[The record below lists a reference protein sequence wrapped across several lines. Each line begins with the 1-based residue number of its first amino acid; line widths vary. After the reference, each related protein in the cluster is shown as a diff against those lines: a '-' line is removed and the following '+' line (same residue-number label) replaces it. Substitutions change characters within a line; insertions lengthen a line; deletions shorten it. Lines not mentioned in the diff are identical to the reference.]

1 MRVPSVVC
9 ALVLLAGCS
18 SGHTPQ
24 STTTSNIPHPAGASD
39 VVIQLDGYQFGGVP
53 DEFVV
58 GPELVVYGDGSV
70 YAELPD
76 SVKNGV
82 AQFRLLQGHL
92 DEAMIQRL
100 LSRAEELPSDS
111 PVGVAVT
118 DNPARPMIVG
128 THTWEI
134 NDRSIEPF
142 ATYLNELQ
150 SAVAA
155 GASEPWR
162 PARWIDRPYPGFT
175 CSVVEQSEVEP
186 WYNAPVYPHL
196 LDQYP
201 LGQFDC

>member
-1 MRVPSVVC
+1 MRAPSVVC
-9 ALVLLAGCS
+9 ALVLFAGCS
-18 SGHTPQ
+18 SGQTPQ
-24 STTTSNIPHPAGASD
+24 SATTPSIPHPVGASD
-39 VVIQLDGYQFGGVP
+39 VVIQLDGYRFGGVP

-58 GPELVVYGDGSV
+58 GPELIVYGDGSV
-70 YAELPD
+70 YAEFPD
-76 SVKNGV
+76 GVKDGV
-82 AQFRLLQGHL
+82 AQYRLVQGHL
-92 DEAMIQRL
+92 GEAVLQRL
-100 LSRAEELPSDS
+100 LSGAEGLPSDS
-111 PVGVAVT
+111 PVGVGVI

-142 ATYLNELQ
+142 ATYLNELL
-150 SAVAA
+150 SAVVA

-162 PARWIDRPYPGFT
+162 PSRWIDRPYPGST
-175 CSVVEQSEVEP
+175 CSVVEKSAVET